1 METQEY
7 QWDFCSPDAPC
18 GLDEGDCDH
27 DGHCMGNLVCAK
39 NCSTDKIF
47 DCCKKDYQPPKGRLT
62 LRYKK
67 SLSFAIRPNFYF
79 YIVYLVSYLK

>member
-7 QWDFCSPDAPC
+7 RWDFCSPDAPC
-18 GLDEGDCDH
+18 GVDEGDCDH

-47 DCCKKDYQPPKGRLT
+47 DCCKKDYQPPKGKFT
-62 LRYKK
+62 LRYNK
-67 SLSFAIRPNFYF
+67 SLSF
-79 YIVYLVSYLK
+79 